1 VVKTGE
7 KIREELQEAIQRD
20 EKEYY
25 ERKRKSPNK
34 RIHRSHKH
42 FNHLGRIRYV
52 QVEDLDKELSRISDL
67 VNHALLFLDGSE
79 IQEKCEKDYNVMVE
93 ILTDLRSTIEQIRRE
108 LKDE

>member
-1 VVKTGE
+1 MRGE
-7 KIREELQEAIQRD
+7 KLIEEL
-20 EKEYY
+20 
-25 ERKRKSPNK
+25 RKYHLAYKIHGWWYVSLSTVEEFLKNK
-34 RIHRSHKH
+34 I
-42 FNHLGRIRYV
+42 I
-52 QVEDLDKELSRISDL
+52 LDKKELSRISDL